1 MKTQL
6 IEKNPPEIQIV
17 DYLRVKHQNNNLA
30 NNISCTAA
38 HFQAAVALECSL
50 ELLCWSGAQKPSA
63 DFFGSSLVAI
73 EEVFFL
79 KNVYCRLHAQ

>member
-30 NNISCTAA
+30 NNISCTAV

-50 ELLCWSGAQKPSA
+50 ELLC
-63 DFFGSSLVAI
+63 
-73 EEVFFL
+73 
-79 KNVYCRLHAQ
+79 